1 MLHSPTVASSQ
12 RALRS
17 FRRLGRRPRPARRIT
32 RLRRRLSLSARAKAR
47 RCLRNTRVELAVKL
61 EAGHQESKRELEQAL
76 ADAKEANK
84 EMAEV
89 RASEEQR
96 LAVWETELDQREEAL
111 NEAEGRARLAA
122 DALKPYLVS

>member
-1 MLHSPTVASSQ
+1 M
-12 RALRS
+12 
-17 FRRLGRRPRPARRIT
+17 
-32 RLRRRLSLSARAKAR
+32 
-47 RCLRNTRVELAVKL
+47 AVKL